1 MIWRERA
8 LDVAATLVKRAGLYA
23 LVILFLGVGIPL
35 FFVGVAL
42 LLVIGLCV
50 VVLKEVFR

>member
-1 MIWRERA
+1 VIWRERA
-8 LDVAATLVKRAGLYA
+8 LDVAAMLVKRAGLYA
-23 LVILFLGVGIPL
+23 FVILFLGVGIPL